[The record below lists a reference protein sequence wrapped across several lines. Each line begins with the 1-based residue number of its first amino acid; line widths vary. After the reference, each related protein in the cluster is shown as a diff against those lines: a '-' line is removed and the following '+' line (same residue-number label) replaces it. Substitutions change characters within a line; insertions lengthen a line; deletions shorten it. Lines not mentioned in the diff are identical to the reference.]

1 MTLLKNPLSR
11 PRDVFYNMR
20 EINRLFTSEDHIMSI
35 DIGIIETPT
44 VRQMFMERIAGMIVS
59 GELQPGDKLPSE
71 RDMAAQA
78 KISKSAVHFAMVELE
93 RMGFVKTILRQG
105 TYVRDFTRTGTAES
119 LNLLT
124 STKNF
129 HYTPDNV
136 RDIIDMR
143 DAIESAALER
153 LAESLNDEAIRAFEE
168 DIEKSRA
175 IMEEGRPKGDATDNK
190 PVFTG
195 PGDFPH
201 LDVPKLAM
209 SFFDYHHDLCVYS
222 GNFVLPLI
230 FNTFKDSTSYFW
242 EQPIKEYGPER
253 CIEFME
259 AMHQTVLE
267 KDARKSKAYL
277 RGQLELY
284 RDVIAGNK
292 TF

>member
-1 MTLLKNPLSR
+1 
-11 PRDVFYNMR
+11 
-20 EINRLFTSEDHIMSI
+20 MSI

-59 GELQPGDKLPSE
+59 GELKPGDKLPSE
-71 RDMAAQA
+71 REMAAQA

-105 TYVRDFTRTGTAES
+105 TYVRDFTRSGTAEA

-143 DAIESAALER
+143 DAVESAALER
-153 LAESLNDEAIRAFEE
+153 LAENLTEEAIEAFRA
-168 DIEKSRA
+168 DIEQAKA
-175 IMEEGRPKGDATDNK
+175 IVEEGKPRGDASDDK
-190 PVFTG
+190 PTYTG
-195 PGDFPH
+195 PGNYPH
-201 LDVPKLAM
+201 LDVPKLAR
-209 SFFDYHHDLCVYS
+209 SFFHYHHDFCVYS

-230 FNTFKDSTSYFW
+230 FNTFKESTSYFW
-242 EQPIKEYGPER
+242 EQPIREFGPDR

-259 AMHQTVLE
+259 AMLEAVLTG
-267 KDARKSKAYL
+267 DAKRSKAYL
-277 RGQLELY
+277 RGQLVLY
-284 RDVIAGNK
+284 RDVIAGRE

>member
-1 MTLLKNPLSR
+1 
-11 PRDVFYNMR
+11 
-20 EINRLFTSEDHIMSI
+20 MSI

-59 GELQPGDKLPSE
+59 GELKPGDKLPSE
-71 RDMAAQA
+71 REMAAQA

-143 DAIESAALER
+143 DAVESAALER
-153 LAESLNDEAIRAFEE
+153 LADNLTDEAIEAFRA
-168 DIEKSRA
+168 DIELSKS
-175 IMEEGRPKGDATDNK
+175 IVEEGKPRGDASDDK
-190 PVFTG
+190 PTFTG
-195 PGDFPH
+195 PGNYPH
-201 LDVPKLAM
+201 LDVPKLAR
-209 SFFDYHHDLCVYS
+209 SFFQYHHDFCVYS

-230 FNTFKDSTSYFW
+230 FNTFKESTSYFW
-242 EQPIKEYGPER
+242 EQPIRELGPDR

-259 AMHQTVLE
+259 AMLDAVLTG
-267 KDARKSKAYL
+267 DAKRSKAYL
-277 RGQLELY
+277 RGQLVMY
-284 RDVIAGNK
+284 RDIIAGRE

>member
-1 MTLLKNPLSR
+1 
-11 PRDVFYNMR
+11 
-20 EINRLFTSEDHIMSI
+20 MSI

-44 VRQMFMERIAGMIVS
+44 VRQMFMERIVGMIVS
-59 GELQPGDKLPSE
+59 GELKPGDKLPSE

-129 HYTPDNV
+129 HYTPDAV
-136 RDIIDMR
+136 RDIIEMR

-153 LAESLNDEAIRAFEE
+153 LADNLTDEAIQAFRD
-168 DIEKSRA
+168 DIAQAKA
-175 IMEEGRPKGDATDNK
+175 IVEQGKARGDATDDK

-195 PGDFPH
+195 PGDYPH
-201 LDVPKLAM
+201 LDVQKLARA
-209 SFFDYHHDLCVYS
+209 FFHFHHDLCVYS

-242 EQPIKEYGPER
+242 EQPIKEFGPER

-259 AMHQTVLE
+259 AMLEAVLTG
-267 KDARKSKAYL
+267 DAKRSKAYL
-277 RGQLELY
+277 RGQLVLY
-284 RDVIAGNK
+284 RDVIAGKK

>member
-1 MTLLKNPLSR
+1 
-11 PRDVFYNMR
+11 
-20 EINRLFTSEDHIMSI
+20 MSI

-59 GELQPGDKLPSE
+59 GELKPGDKLPSE
-71 RDMAAQA
+71 REMAAQA

-105 TYVRDFTRTGTAES
+105 TYVQDFTLHGTAET

-129 HYTPDNV
+129 HYTPENV

-143 DAIESAALER
+143 YAIESAALER
-153 LAESLNDEAIRAFEE
+153 LADNLTDEAIAAFRA
-168 DIEKSRA
+168 DIEMSKR
-175 IMEEGRPKGDATDNK
+175 IMEAGLPGNDGAVDN
-190 PVFTG
+190 TG
-195 PGDFPH
+195 ADFAGKDKYPN
-201 LDVPKLAM
+201 LDVPKLAR
-209 SFFDYHHDLCVYS
+209 SFFHFHHNLCVYS

-242 EQPIKEYGPER
+242 EQPIREFGPER

-259 AMHQTVLE
+259 AMLEAVLTG
-267 KDARKSKAYL
+267 DAKQSKAYL
-277 RGQLELY
+277 HGQLELY
-284 RDVIAGNK
+284 RDVIAGRA

>member
-1 MTLLKNPLSR
+1 
-11 PRDVFYNMR
+11 
-20 EINRLFTSEDHIMSI
+20 MSI

-59 GELQPGDKLPSE
+59 GELKPGDKLPSE
-71 RDMAAQA
+71 REMAAQA

-105 TYVRDFTRTGTAES
+105 TYVQDFTLHGTAET

-129 HYTPDNV
+129 HYTPENV
-136 RDIIDMR
+136 RDIIEMR

-153 LAESLNDEAIRAFEE
+153 LADNLTDEAIAAFRA
-168 DIEKSRA
+168 DIEMSKR
-175 IMEEGRPKGDATDNK
+175 IMEAGLPGNDGAVDN
-190 PVFTG
+190 TG
-195 PGDFPH
+195 ADFMGKDKYPN
-201 LDVPKLAM
+201 LDVPKLAR
-209 SFFDYHHDLCVYS
+209 SFFHFHHNLCVYS

-242 EQPIKEYGPER
+242 EQPIREFGPER

-259 AMHQTVLE
+259 AMLEAVLTG
-267 KDARKSKAYL
+267 DAKQSKAYL
-277 RGQLELY
+277 HAQLELY
-284 RDVIAGNK
+284 RDVIAGRA

>member
-1 MTLLKNPLSR
+1 
-11 PRDVFYNMR
+11 
-20 EINRLFTSEDHIMSI
+20 MSI

-59 GELQPGDKLPSE
+59 GELKPGDKLPSE
-71 RDMAAQA
+71 REMAAQA

-105 TYVRDFTRTGTAES
+105 TYVQDFTLHGTAET

-129 HYTPDNV
+129 HYTPENV

-143 DAIESAALER
+143 YAIESAALER
-153 LAESLNDEAIRAFEE
+153 LADNLTDEAIAAFRA
-168 DIEKSRA
+168 DIEMSKR
-175 IMEEGRPKGDATDNK
+175 IMEAGLAGKDKYPN
-190 PVFTG
+190 
-195 PGDFPH
+195 
-201 LDVPKLAM
+201 LDVPKLAR
-209 SFFDYHHDLCVYS
+209 SFFHFHHNLCVYS

-230 FNTFKDSTSYFW
+230 FNTFKESTAYFW
-242 EQPIKEYGPER
+242 EQPIREFGPER

-259 AMHQTVLE
+259 AML
-267 KDARKSKAYL
+267 DAVMTRDAKRSKAYL

-284 RDVIAGNK
+284 RDVIAGRT

>member
-1 MTLLKNPLSR
+1 
-11 PRDVFYNMR
+11 
-20 EINRLFTSEDHIMSI
+20 MSI

-59 GELQPGDKLPSE
+59 GELKPGDKLPSE
-71 RDMAAQA
+71 REMAAQA

-105 TYVRDFTRTGTAES
+105 TYVQDFTLHGTAET

-124 STKNF
+124 NTKNF
-129 HYTPDNV
+129 HYTPEAV

-153 LAESLNDEAIRAFEE
+153 LADNLTDEAIAAFRE
-168 DIEKSRA
+168 DIEASRR
-175 IMEEGRPKGDATDNK
+175 IMEEGLPGNKGAVDN
-190 PVFTG
+190 TG
-195 PGDFPH
+195 LDFAGKDKYPN
-201 LDVPKLAM
+201 LDVPKLAR
-209 SFFDYHHDLCVYS
+209 SFFHFHHNLCVYS

-242 EQPIKEYGPER
+242 EQPIREFGPER

-259 AMHQTVLE
+259 AMLETVLLR
-267 KDARKSKAYL
+267 DAKRSKAYL
-277 RGQLELY
+277 RAQLEMY
-284 RDVIAGNK
+284 RDVIAGRS

>member
-1 MTLLKNPLSR
+1 
-11 PRDVFYNMR
+11 
-20 EINRLFTSEDHIMSI
+20 MSI

-59 GELQPGDKLPSE
+59 GELKPGDKLPSE
-71 RDMAAQA
+71 REMAAQA

-105 TYVRDFTRTGTAES
+105 TYVRDFTRSGTAES

-124 STKNF
+124 NTKNF
-129 HYTPDNV
+129 HYTPENV

-153 LAESLNDEAIRAFEE
+153 LAESLNDEAIAAFEE
-168 DIEKSRA
+168 DIAAAKA
-175 IMEEGRPKGDATDNK
+175 IAEEGRPKGDASDAK
-190 PVFTG
+190 PTFTG
-195 PGDFPH
+195 PGNYPH
-201 LDVPKLAM
+201 LDVPKLAKA
-209 SFFDYHHDLCVYS
+209 FFHYHHDICVYS

-242 EQPIKEYGPER
+242 EQPIREFGPDR

-259 AMHQTVLE
+259 AFYQTLLE

-284 RDVIAGNK
+284 RDVIAGK
-292 TF
+292 ETF